1 MLVEKISSGDCGIWY
16 EIQDQPR
23 DNVIPQALEK
33 SFLCQESEG
42 KGDSETLSTIKGFSE
57 L

>member
-1 MLVEKISSGDCGIWY
+1 MVFG

-33 SFLCQESEG
+33 SLLCQESEG
-42 KGDSETLSTIKGFSE
+42 KGDSGTLSTVKSFSE
-57 L
+57 LCDAR

>member
-1 MLVEKISSGDCGIWY
+1 MVFG

-33 SFLCQESEG
+33 SLLCQESEG
-42 KGDSETLSTIKGFSE
+42 KGDSGTLSSIKGFSDLRE
-57 L
+57 AR